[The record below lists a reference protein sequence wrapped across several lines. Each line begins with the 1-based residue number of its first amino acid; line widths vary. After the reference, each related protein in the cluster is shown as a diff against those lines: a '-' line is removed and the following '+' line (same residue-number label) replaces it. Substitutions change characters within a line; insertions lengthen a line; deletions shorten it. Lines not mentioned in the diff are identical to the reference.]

1 MYDPLAIRSFTVVD
15 KRKSFSN
22 LRAETIRKK
31 NLAKKRLDEYR
42 QTHAL
47 GRHIRNTTKPISI
60 LEAEGW
66 SKKDEA
72 KYVDKIYKDFPRMSK
87 ITKRGHIGSVIG
99 LEKYDMLAK
108 QGFFDKPLTKK
119 ALKTLFK
126 IGLAGATGPVG
137 LLAAGI
143 SEAAAATPAGDPDE
157 LKKLKVLEAAG
168 FKPTEAGRKRAVPGA
183 SKRGGG
189 KIKKNYSKGGGVRLA
204 SY

>member
-1 MYDPLAIRSFTVVD
+1 MVD

-31 NLAKKRLDEYR
+31 NLAKKRLAEYR
-42 QTHAL
+42 QVHAL

-87 ITKRGHIGSVIG
+87 IAKRGHIGSVIG
-99 LEKYDMLAK
+99 FEKYDMLDK

-157 LKKLKVLEAAG
+157 LKKLRRAEKALERRKKAG
-168 FKPTEAGRKRAVPGA
+168 DRPGA
-183 SKRGGG
+183 PGGKKGGG
-189 KIKKNYSKGGGVRLA
+189 KVKKNYSRGGGVRPTN
-204 SY
+204 Y

>member
-1 MYDPLAIRSFTVVD
+1 MVD

-31 NLAKKRLDEYR
+31 NLAKKRLFAASTDEYR
-42 QTHAL
+42 QAHAL

-87 ITKRGHIGSVIG
+87 ITKRGRIGSVIG

-126 IGLAGATGPVG
+126 IGLAGVTGPVG

-157 LKKLKVLEAAG
+157 LEKLRRAEKALERR
-168 FKPTEAGRKRAVPGA
+168 KEAGDRPGA
-183 SKRGGG
+183 PGGKKGGG
-189 KIKKNYSKGGGVRLA
+189 KIKKNYSKGGGVRSA
-204 SY
+204 NY

>member
-1 MYDPLAIRSFTVVD
+1 VVD

-42 QTHAL
+42 QAHAL

-143 SEAAAATPAGDPDE
+143 SEAAAATPAGAGEDELLYKMRRKKVPGGGPDE
-157 LKKLKVLEAAG
+157 AYFKRQKK
-168 FKPTEAGRKRAVPGA
+168 
-183 SKRGGG
+183 GGG
-189 KIKKNYSKGGGVRLA
+189 KIKKNYSKGGGVRPT

>member
-1 MYDPLAIRSFTVVD
+1 MVD

-31 NLAKKRLDEYR
+31 NLAKKRLFAASTDEYR
-42 QTHAL
+42 QAHAL

-87 ITKRGHIGSVIG
+87 ITKRGRIGSVIG

-126 IGLAGATGPVG
+126 IGLAGVTGPAG

-143 SEAAAATPAGDPDE
+143 SEAAAATPAGAGEDELLYEMRRKKVPGGGPDE
-157 LKKLKVLEAAG
+157 AYFKRQKSGSIKEKKK
-168 FKPTEAGRKRAVPGA
+168 
-183 SKRGGG
+183 GGG
-189 KIKKNYSKGGGVRLA
+189 KIKKNYAKGGGVRPT